1 MRATWCSRPT
11 GVRGLH
17 HHEESAAGSHRSR
30 GEVTATL
37 LNHSPHWPHSI
48 RVSDPASVQYC
59 TSSEKCRLTICI
71 SACSIL
77 TRCFAQVWNLGNWT
91 VLSNTRAGEVCR
103 YARIMYNSSQSKTG
117 GVVLKCKACA
127 HSEGVNEFDDRQGS
141 RRTQAAQAMMNHTR
155 NGHRKEPV
163 GSPVS
168 KDLAGC

>member
-1 MRATWCSRPT
+1 M
-11 GVRGLH
+11 
-17 HHEESAAGSHRSR
+17 
-30 GEVTATL
+30 
-37 LNHSPHWPHSI
+37 
-48 RVSDPASVQYC
+48 
-59 TSSEKCRLTICI
+59 
-71 SACSIL
+71 
-77 TRCFAQVWNLGNWT
+77 WNLGNWT

-168 KDLAGC
+168 KDLESWVCKVTMTTVWAMLGDVFNIALVLDGWMRMDDYIDGHGLVAMVRTNPIMRPLYAFTDDL